1 MIHLLVFTAATG
13 WYQQP
18 SGGLSTQQTASGES
32 SVTIPVIVTT
42 PSTAPASSVQPVSDV
57 QWIAGAT
64 AGAAI
69 VWLFLRR
76 FARRPMS
83 VVSSANRRPAGPSE
97 SDFDWLKEHDSSP

>member
-1 MIHLLVFTAATG
+1 MIRIALLLF
-13 WYQQP
+13 
-18 SGGLSTQQTASGES
+18 LSAVLGAPDKGDAQTAPSDENA
-32 SVTIPVIVTT
+32 VITVPVIVSEPGNKT
-42 PSTAPASSVQPVSDV
+42 PRSSSAS

-76 FARRPMS
+76 FARRPLS
-83 VVSSANRRPAGPSE
+83 VASSTNRRPAGPSE